1 MHPRGASTCFSP
13 KSSRGQQ
20 SHHCKS
26 IKTCSGC
33 SGSTC
38 RESYAPTFS
47 PAVLISL
54 SCRPLF
60 VLRTVSTYRAAVLL
74 LLVQRHSSRS
84 SDGTTAIMDMRKDD
98 HIVSQDV
105 PSDQYLEQYDDKDDN
120 IDPSVPKRYR
130 GTAIDKRDM
139 RVLGKTQVLRVRLFV
154 NYAHHQT
161 DCLCSATSS
170 SSPCWA
176 LPLPSWPVGK
186 SCCRKDTP
194 PICIS
199 RLTHVTD
206 CLLSS
211 SSMVVPHCSFG
222 A

>member
-1 MHPRGASTCFSP
+1 MRL
-13 KSSRGQQ
+13 SS
-20 SHHCKS
+20 SS
-26 IKTCSGC
+26 LCSD
-33 SGSTC
+33 TC
-38 RESYAPTFS
+38 RDPPTALPPS
-47 PAVLISL
+47 WTCGKTTTSSL
-54 SCRPLF
+54 RMFLAIN
-60 VLRTVSTYRAAVLL
+60 T
-74 LLVQRHSSRS
+74 SR
-84 SDGTTAIMDMRKDD
+84 
-98 HIVSQDV
+98 
-105 PSDQYLEQYDDKDDN
+105 QYDDKDDN

-176 LPLPSWPVGK
+176 LLPLSWPVGK

-194 PICIS
+194 PICSS

-211 SSMVVPHCSFG
+211 SLMVVPHCSFG